1 MLCHLRNL
9 KFVGGCFSQGN
20 SRMQTLLITR
30 PNGQYDHRPFR
41 PWKSSA
47 SPAKLCLFTIFPKLS
62 FAHPLSCYAIFTSS
76 ENQTKVFQ
84 IKNST
89 DFIRKINSSS
99 MCNNKNQIN
108 ELNKKNN
115 VCLRRGNGQS
125 NAYRFLQQKNAYNP
139 ILVVGL

>member
-1 MLCHLRNL
+1 MAQL
-9 KFVGGCFSQGN
+9 VGVSCALGVGSLSAEKLYKATSSSWSCIAVMPSEYLY
-20 SRMQTLLITR
+20 RW

-115 VCLRRGNGQS
+115 VCLRRGNGY
-125 NAYRFLQQKNAYNP
+125 AC
-139 ILVVGL
+139 ILCM